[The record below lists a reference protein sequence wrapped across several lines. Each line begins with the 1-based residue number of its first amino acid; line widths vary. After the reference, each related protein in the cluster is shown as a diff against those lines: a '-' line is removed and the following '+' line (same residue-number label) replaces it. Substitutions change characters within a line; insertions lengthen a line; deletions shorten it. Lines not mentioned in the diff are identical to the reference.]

1 MKGPENFSE
10 ITRDLSPEE
19 AEEFEKNK
27 KITLR
32 ITAVPDWYFKT
43 GNLVALYDRQSG
55 SKLSGKVVS
64 CKPHPEHGQIVEL
77 EWMGD

>member
-1 MKGPENFSE
+1 MKNPEDFSE

-27 KITLR
+27 KITLQ
-32 ITAVPDWYFKT
+32 ITAVPAGYFAT

-55 SKLSGKVVS
+55 SRLSGKVIS
-64 CKPHPEHGQIVEL
+64 CKPHPDLGQLVEL